1 MSWIDWTVFIITLL
15 VIILYGI
22 WKSRGTKTL
31 ESYFLADRK
40 LPWYH
45 VALSVMATQAS
56 AITYLSAPGQ
66 AYSDGM
72 RFVQFYFGLPLAMI
86 FISIFILPV
95 YKKWN
100 VFTAYEY
107 LEDRF
112 NNKTRSL
119 TAALFLIQRGISTG
133 ITIYAPAIILA
144 TLLSINIYVV
154 IIITGVLV
162 MAYTMLGGTKAV
174 SYTEKLQMGVIFTSL
189 FLVFFLLLWMLP
201 QGVSFSDSLHLAGK
215 MGKLNAIDFH
225 FDLNNRY
232 NVWSGIIGGFFLQLS
247 YFGTDQS
254 QVGRYLTG
262 ASVDESRR
270 GLLMNGLIKIP
281 MQFFILLLGAMVFSF
296 YQLNPQPIYFNTN
309 EVQKIAHSNYKPQYD
324 ALVVEYNKVH
334 DAKQVSIQELMT
346 GLEAKD
352 ESKISASRND
362 LVKLETRAKEIK
374 SEAVGLM
381 KQNDP
386 TAETDDTNY
395 IFLYF
400 ITHNLPLGVIGLL
413 MAVILLAAM
422 GATASGISS
431 LTSTTVI
438 DFVNRFSKK
447 KHEGLGV
454 SRLVTVAWSIFCIL
468 IALFAGKMGN
478 LLEAVN
484 ILGSLFYGVILGIFI
499 TAIFLKK
506 VGGNAVFLA
515 ALVAEVFVF
524 SAWMIELT
532 AFLWLNLI
540 GCALVMIFALVFENV
555 LPRKKTDQ
563 SRI

>member
-1 MSWIDWTVFIITLL
+1 MSWIDWAVFICTLL
-15 VIILYGI
+15 TIILYGI
-22 WKSRGTKTL
+22 WKSRGAKTL

-86 FISIFILPV
+86 FISIFLLPV
-95 YKKWN
+95 YKRLN

-107 LEDRF
+107 LESRF
-112 NNKTRSL
+112 NNKARSL
-119 TAALFLIQRGISTG
+119 TAMLFLIQRGISTG

-144 TLLSINIYVV
+144 TLLSINIYLV
-154 IIITGVLV
+154 IILTGVLV
-162 MAYTMLGGTKAV
+162 IAYTMLGGTKAV
-174 SYTEKLQMGVIFTSL
+174 SYTQKLQMGVIFFSL
-189 FLVFFLLLWMLP
+189 FLVFFILIWLLP
-201 QGVSFSDSLHLAGK
+201 SGVSFLDSLHLAGK
-215 MGKLNAIDFH
+215 MGKLNAIDFQ
-225 FDLNNRY
+225 FDLSNKY

-262 ASVDESRR
+262 SSVDESRR
-270 GLLMNGLIKIP
+270 GLMMNGIIKIP

-296 YQLNPQPIYFNTN
+296 YQLNPQPVYFNAN
-309 EVQKIAHSNYKPQYD
+309 EVEKLNKSTYQS
-324 ALVVEYNKVH
+324 EYNSLVADYNNVH
-334 DAKQVSIQELMT
+334 DAKQSAIQELMT
-346 GLEAKD
+346 GMKSDNETMVNT
-352 ESKISASRND
+352 SRIE
-362 LVKLETRAKEIK
+362 LRQLETQAKEIK
-374 SEAVGLM
+374 SGVVNLM
-381 KQNDP
+381 KKNDP
-386 TAETDDTNY
+386 AAETDDTNY

-400 ITHNLPLGVIGLL
+400 ITHNLPIGVIGLL

-438 DFVNRFSKK
+438 DFVNRFSTKK
-447 KHEGLGV
+447 KEGLATSRWVTLAWGV
-454 SRLVTVAWSIFCIL
+454 FCIF

-478 LLEAVN
+478 LIEAVN
-484 ILGSLFYGVILGIFI
+484 ILGSLFYGVILGIFM
-499 TAIFLKK
+499 TAIFLRR
-506 VGGNAVFLA
+506 VGGNAVFWA
-515 ALVAEVFVF
+515 AIIGEIFVF
-524 SAWMIELT
+524 TAWMFELT

-540 GCALVMIFALVFENV
+540 GCALVMVFSVIIGKLFPEN
-555 LPRKKTDQ
+555 KSIGNQ
-563 SRI
+563 